1 MKLGVTRKGKVGG
14 FTKNKNKNKNKNKK
28 KISRE

>member
-14 FTKNKNKNKNKNKK
+14 FTTNKNKNKK
-28 KISRE
+28 EI

>member
-28 KISRE
+28 EI